1 MRRSRARVAAMSTH
15 PSAIAELAPAV
26 AHAAELSHVDSSLR
40 RREALLA
47 ASAKASR
54 LLLEA
59 PDAMKVM
66 PEVLRLLGEAAEVDR
81 TSLALVEI
89 GADGERWLAIKHE
102 WLADGIAASACA
114 SEPMQWSERKTDC
127 FCAELRTGRS
137 VFVRPQEFA
146 RASDVSIAAD
156 QAKSSVIVPIMIGG
170 EYEGAI
176 GFDDC
181 HEPREFDSSV
191 VSALEI
197 AAGLIGAA
205 LHRERLMAI
214 MRREREQAAETRVA
228 ELANANAMIRTN
240 LEQLAGEPDVGAF
253 LDHVVLEATRQLEAE
268 TGTVV
273 VLGHDDDNWHV
284 VSHVREGRVAD
295 VPFAA
300 IVRNDET
307 AVAEML
313 TEKRDPEYFE
323 LEKFAEIGWPG
334 SLEFHRDAGHQS
346 FYALPLVFGE
356 KTVGFIGLAF
366 RRRNPLLP
374 DKLEL
379 LVAVAHQVTLAV
391 GLKRLAKSAK
401 QAAVLAERNRIGQEI
416 HDGLAQGFTG
426 ILMQLGAAEEHM
438 GCAKHSP
445 LPDILNRIRALAR
458 EGLAEARRS
467 VLALKPESSTP
478 GSLELALRQLAE
490 RSTIAGRVAC
500 TFDGGI
506 TATGLPPEHQHEL
519 LRIAQEA
526 VINAVRH
533 AHPRTIR
540 IVLLEEPKDWILTVV
555 DDGRGMDE
563 LTNLGARQ
571 GFGLTNMRERA
582 SALGGRCEIQ
592 SKVGK
597 GTQVIVRLPR
607 AAA

>member
-1 MRRSRARVAAMSTH
+1 MRRSRARVVDMSTH
-15 PSAIAELAPAV
+15 PRALAELGPA
-26 AHAAELSHVDSSLR
+26 AGHAAELAQADTSLR

-54 LLLEA
+54 LLLES

-66 PEVLRLLGEAAEVDR
+66 PEMLRLLGEAAEVDR

-89 GADGERWLAIKHE
+89 GPDGERWLAIKHE
-102 WLADGIAASACA
+102 WLADGVTASACA
-114 SEPMQWSERKTDC
+114 SEPMQWHERKTDC

-137 VFVRPQEFA
+137 VFVRPQEFKPGG
-146 RASDVSIAAD
+146 DVSIAAD

-181 HEPREFDSSV
+181 HEPREFDSAV

-205 LHRERLMAI
+205 LHRERLMAT
-214 MRREREQAAETRVA
+214 MRREREQAAEARVA
-228 ELANANAMIRTN
+228 ELANANATIRTN

-253 LDHVVLEATRQLEAE
+253 LDHVLLEATRQLDAE

-273 VLGHDDDNWHV
+273 VLGHDDDTWHV
-284 VSHVREGRVAD
+284 VAHVREGRVAD
-295 VPFAA
+295 APFATT
-300 IVRNDET
+300 VRNDET

-379 LVAVAHQVTLAV
+379 LVALAHQVTLAV

-445 LPDILNRIRALAR
+445 LPDILNTIRALAR

-467 VLALKPESSTP
+467 VLALKPERSTP
-478 GSLELALRQLAE
+478 GSLELALKQLAE
-490 RSTIAGRVAC
+490 RSTIAGRIAV

-506 TATGLPPEHQHEL
+506 TAAGLPPEHQHEL

-533 AHPRTIR
+533 AYAHAIR
-540 IVLLEEPKDWILTVV
+540 IVLIEEPTDWILMVI

-563 LTNLGARQ
+563 LSSIGARQ

-582 SALGGRCEIQ
+582 SAIGGRCDIQ

>member
-1 MRRSRARVAAMSTH
+1 MRRTRARVLDMSTH
-15 PSAIAELAPAV
+15 PRAVAQLGPAV
-26 AHAAELSHVDSSLR
+26 AHAAELAQVDTSLR

-81 TSLALVEI
+81 TSLAIVEI
-89 GADGERWLAIKHE
+89 GTDGDRWLAIKHE
-102 WLADGIAASACA
+102 WLAHGVTASACA
-114 SEPMQWSERKTDC
+114 SEPMQWHERKTDC

-137 VFVRPQEFA
+137 VFVRPQEFQP
-146 RASDVSIAAD
+146 SGDVSIAAD

-181 HEPREFDSSV
+181 HEPREFDSAV

-205 LHRERLMAI
+205 LHRERLMAT
-214 MRREREQAAETRVA
+214 MRREREQAAEARVA
-228 ELANANAMIRTN
+228 ELANANATIRTN

-253 LDHVVLEATRQLEAE
+253 LEHVLLEATRQLDAAS
-268 TGTVV
+268 GTVV
-273 VLGHDDDNWHV
+273 VLGHTDEHWHV
-284 VSHVREGRVAD
+284 VAHVRDGRVED
-295 VPFAA
+295 PPFARSVRTDDTA
-300 IVRNDET
+300 I
-307 AVAEML
+307 AE
-313 TEKRDPEYFE
+313 EFVDWREPEYCE
-323 LEKFAEIGWPG
+323 LEKIAEIGWPG
-334 SLEFHRDAGHQS
+334 VYEFHRDAGHRS
-346 FYALPLVFGE
+346 LYAMPLVFGE
-356 KTVGFIGLAF
+356 QTVGFIGLAF
-366 RRRNPLLP
+366 ERLNPLAS
-374 DKLEL
+374 DKIEL
-379 LVAVAHQVTLAV
+379 LVALAHQVTLAV

-467 VLALKPESSTP
+467 VLALKPERSTP
-478 GSLELALRQLAE
+478 GSLELALKQLAE
-490 RSTIAGRVAC
+490 RSTIAGRIAV

-506 TATGLPPEHQHEL
+506 TVGGLPPEHQHEL

-533 AHPRTIR
+533 AYAHAIR
-540 IVLLEEPKDWILTVV
+540 IVLIEEPTDWVLMVI

-582 SALGGRCEIQ
+582 SAIGGRCDIQ

-597 GTQVIVRLPR
+597 GTQIIVRLPR